1 MGQNIDR
8 ALQAAQ
14 AIRLVVL
21 DVDGVLSDGRL
32 YYGEDGGEL
41 KAFHI
46 RDGLGIKLLQ
56 RNAIQVAIITGRTS
70 QLLARRARELGI
82 ELVIQGRDDKL
93 TALQE
98 LLTDHPYPLEQ
109 IAYMGDDLQ
118 DLRAIRA
125 VGLGM
130 TVADAHPVVA
140 AHALWQATRAGGRGA
155 VREAAEFILQAQNKL
170 APTIADYL

>member
-1 MGQNIDR
+1 MGEVDR

-32 YYGEDGGEL
+32 YYSEDGGEL

-56 RNAIQVAIITGRTS
+56 RNAIQVAIITGRSS
-70 QLLARRARELGI
+70 QLLARRAQELGI
-82 ELVIQGRDDKL
+82 GIVIQGRDDKL
-93 TALQE
+93 AALQE
-98 LLTDHPYPLEQ
+98 LLTDHPHPLEQ
-109 IAYMGDDLQ
+109 VAYMGDDLQ

-140 AHALWQATRAGGRGA
+140 QHALWQATRPGGGGA
-155 VREAAEFILQAQNKL
+155 VREAAEFILQAQNRL
-170 APTIADYL
+170 APTIADYS

>member
-1 MGQNIDR
+1 MRDLDR
-8 ALQAAQ
+8 ATQAARG
-14 AIRLVVL
+14 IRLMVL

-32 YYGEDGGEL
+32 YYSEDGGEI

-56 RNAIQVAIITGRTS
+56 RNGIQVGIITGRTS

-82 ELVIQGRDDKL
+82 EIVIQGRDDKL
-93 TALQE
+93 AALEE
-98 LLTDHPYPLEQ
+98 LLAAHPHPLHSV
-109 IAYMGDDLQ
+109 AYMGDDLQ
-118 DLRAIRA
+118 DLKAIRA

-140 AHALWQATRAGGRGA
+140 DHALWQSTRPGGQGA
-155 VREAAEFILQAQNKL
+155 VREAAEFILTAQNLL
-170 APTIADYL
+170 ATTVADYL

>member
-1 MGQNIDR
+1 MGEVNT

-14 AIRLVVL
+14 NIRLVVL

-32 YYGEDGGEL
+32 YYSEGGGEL

-56 RNAIQVAIITGRTS
+56 RNAIQVAIITGRSS
-70 QLLARRARELGI
+70 QLLTRRAQELGI
-82 ELVIQGRDDKL
+82 EIVIQGRDDKL
-93 TALQE
+93 AALHE
-98 LLTDHPYPLEQ
+98 LLAAHPHPLEHV
-109 IAYMGDDLQ
+109 AYMGDDLQ

-130 TVADAHPVVA
+130 TVADAHPLVA
-140 AHALWQATRAGGRGA
+140 EHALWRATCAGGGGA
-155 VREAAEFILQAQNKL
+155 VREAAEFILQAQHKL
-170 APTIADYL
+170 APTVADYL